1 MTKHNWR
8 TLKDLHQIDTF
19 DVTYLAFIG
28 IPILIDVTHIQ
39 YVSLCDSMSVLFQ
52 KLLSAA
58 LFWALIGKRPFSCY
72 RKEAPDGMLKP
83 LFTVRIYVGC
93 SASNAS
99 YLFPW

>member
-8 TLKDLHQIDTF
+8 TLKDLHQTDTF

-58 LFWALIGKRPFSCY
+58 LFWALIGKIPKRGS
-72 RKEAPDGMLKP
+72 RWHAE
-83 LFTVRIYVGC
+83 TVIYC
-93 SASNAS
+93 PNICR
-99 YLFPW
+99 LLCK